1 MAFSHDKGR
10 HRRGRWWRRG
20 SYLFS
25 RRGEAPPDSERSFW
39 SNARERRR
47 EARAAARERE
57 GTDRR
62 RPAGSGKL
70 SGRQERSAWPG
81 AGQPDRRSWPG
92 PDQPDRR
99 SWSGADQ
106 PDRRS
111 WPGADQ
117 REHGVWPI
125 AGQPERGWP
134 GGDRPERG
142 ARPGGEAGTPPG
154 RRERQVTWDAFTVRE
169 RRARLPAAVAER
181 PRYTWYDFELNEEP
195 PRAQPNRP
203 DVPSMGDGLRHCG
216 KLEQILHRQWDVRR
230 GPPSPEVVHAVES
243 LARLPDGLKD
253 KLAAGLE
260 GIYVGQGGVP
270 DLDDMGYLRGAPLP
284 SGRATWDICA
294 GAYGDRKIVVGDRP
308 SPTPDVMMH
317 EVGHAI
323 DDVDSAHG
331 EWVSDSPEFM
341 QLYETAMP
349 VLASTFHRQ
358 GGGLGRKEF
367 FADAFAAIASRQ
379 RPALVDMLGGDTR
392 MALDVMLFFNRRY
405 GI

>member
-1 MAFSHDKGR
+1 MAFSQDKGR

-25 RRGEAPPDSERSFW
+25 RKAEAPSGADRSFW
-39 SNARERRR
+39 SGARERPGEAP
-47 EARAAARERE
+47 EARAE
-57 GTDRR
+57 GRKPEETLRSR
-62 RPAGSGKL
+62 RPGA
-70 SGRQERSAWPG
+70 ERPE
-81 AGQPDRRSWPG
+81 
-92 PDQPDRR
+92 
-99 SWSGADQ
+99 
-106 PDRRS
+106 RRS

-117 REHGVWPI
+117 
-125 AGQPERGWP
+125 
-134 GGDRPERG
+134 
-142 ARPGGEAGTPPG
+142 PPDQ
-154 RRERQVTWDAFTVRE
+154 RSWDGFAVRE
-169 RRARLPAAVAER
+169 RHERLSAAVIER
-181 PRYTWYDFELNEEP
+181 PRYTWDDFELDDRP
-195 PRAQPNRP
+195 PRAQPHRP
-203 DVPSMGDGLRHCG
+203 EAPSLGDGLRHCG
-216 KLEQILHRQWDVRR
+216 KLESILHRQWDARL
-230 GPPSPEVVHAVES
+230 GPPPPDVVRAVES
-243 LARLPDGLKD
+243 LARLPDRLKE

-260 GIYVGQGGVP
+260 GIYVGPGGVP

-323 DDVDSAHG
+323 DDVDSAYG
-331 EWVSDSPEFM
+331 AWVSDSPEFVS
-341 QLYETAMP
+341 LYDKARPM
-349 VLASTFHRQ
+349 LASAFHRQ

>member
-1 MAFSHDKGR
+1 MAFSQDKGR

-25 RRGEAPPDSERSFW
+25 RKAEAPTGADRSFW
-39 SNARERRR
+39 SGARERPA
-47 EARAAARERE
+47 EAPETPAE
-57 GTDRR
+57 GR
-62 RPAGSGKL
+62 RPEDAT
-70 SGRQERSAWPG
+70 RSRRPG
-81 AGQPDRRSWPG
+81 AERPE
-92 PDQPDRR
+92 
-99 SWSGADQ
+99 
-106 PDRRS
+106 RRS

-117 REHGVWPI
+117 
-125 AGQPERGWP
+125 
-134 GGDRPERG
+134 
-142 ARPGGEAGTPPG
+142 PPG
-154 RRERQVTWDAFTVRE
+154 RRSWDGFTVRE
-169 RRARLPAAVAER
+169 RHERLSASVLER
-181 PRYTWYDFELNEEP
+181 PRYTWDDFELDDRP
-195 PRAQPNRP
+195 PRAEPHRP
-203 DVPSMGDGLRHCG
+203 DAPSLGDGLRHCG
-216 KLEQILHRQWDVRR
+216 KLESILHRQWDARL
-230 GPPSPEVVHAVES
+230 GPPPPDVVRAVES
-243 LARLPDGLKD
+243 LARLPDRLKE

-260 GIYVGQGGVP
+260 GIYVGPGGVP
-270 DLDDMGYLRGAPLP
+270 ELDDMGYLRGAPLP

-323 DDVDSAHG
+323 DDIDSAYG
-331 EWVSDSPEFM
+331 AWVSDSPEFVR
-341 QLYETAMP
+341 LYDKARP
-349 VLASTFHRQ
+349 ILASAFHRQ

>member
-25 RRGEAPPDSERSFW
+25 RNAEAPRGAERSFW
-39 SNARERRR
+39 SDARERRQ
-47 EARAAARERE
+47 EARNDRAKGKGLNGAER
-57 GTDRR
+57 R
-62 RPAGSGKL
+62 L
-70 SGRQERSAWPG
+70 WPG
-81 AGQPDRRSWPG
+81 AGKRDERAEHLPRTGAEQPAQKSWDG
-92 PDQPDRR
+92 F
-99 SWSGADQ
+99 A
-106 PDRRS
+106 
-111 WPGADQ
+111 
-117 REHGVWPI
+117 
-125 AGQPERGWP
+125 
-134 GGDRPERG
+134 
-142 ARPGGEAGTPPG
+142 
-154 RRERQVTWDAFTVRE
+154 VRE
-169 RRARLPAAVAER
+169 RRERLPAAVVES
-181 PRYTWYDFELNEEP
+181 PSYTWYDFELDDQP

-216 KLEQILHRQWDVRR
+216 KLESILHRQWDARL
-230 GPPSPEVVHAVES
+230 GPPPPDVVRAVES
-243 LARLPDGLKD
+243 LARLPDRLKE

-260 GIYVGQGGVP
+260 GIYVGPGGVP

-323 DDVDSAHG
+323 DDIDSAYG
-331 EWVSDSPEFM
+331 EWVSDSPEFVR
-341 QLYETAMP
+341 LYDAAKP
-349 VLASTFHRQ
+349 LLASAFHRQ

-367 FADAFAAIASRQ
+367 FADAFAAIAARQ